1 MRSTIIM
8 KKSAVIAMAAMITV
22 GFGMPG
28 LSLISGTG
36 SYAYAAV
43 NTGGETVKA
52 ISNTTITTTDGQQ
65 EAYDSGMTFVSEG
78 TECTFAEAQA
88 ALKAGKSVSVF
99 DQYFKPYKTTT
110 GEGKDAVTK
119 SNLFA
124 SNTNKV
130 GTSKYRIGYY
140 ITNGG
145 VDGDLTKVS
154 ENSSLTGS
162 KLSLGSAVVG
172 GKTTTSEDGQT
183 TTVDGLKIN
192 STSDNLNGIVVNGAD
207 SAKTTTAY
215 VNDATI
221 NMLGKSD
228 GNGTS
233 CDFSSWG
240 AAIGIF
246 GNAKATINNANIH
259 TTGVARCAIEV
270 DSGADAL
277 VKNSTIKVDGGTL
290 YSGYQ
295 NTADTEVMVA
305 PPWVLGITGNARAT
319 NLLGNYST
327 ATYLNTTTYAA
338 KWGVLSTDGCSNV
351 VLNAINSKVNMD
363 LSGDDL
369 TEDSGYGTYAIGS
382 ATENFLGTTFNVP
395 TYAVICA
402 NGENKVTFAS
412 SKGNIQT
419 KKYSDSTKSYVNG
432 AYSFKDSEIKD
443 QKTVVNSENFGVDIW
458 GGGTVN
464 VLDGTTFNTGNA
476 AFLIKSGGQFT
487 GAAVNINSSK
497 INSKNNVIM
506 QVIDNE
512 DAAATG
518 ADFSAGAPNFSKA
531 VYNETKGWLGVG
543 SNKTLYKAT
552 AKDKASTETLNIT
565 NAKLTGNIFNGSGY
579 KLMGSTLNVTLG
591 KNANLKGKISA
602 TTIKHTTDGGKTQN
616 TTISQDKY
624 YQFGHVINKA
634 HYNGTNKVSV
644 TLTGNS
650 VWNVTGKSVVTS
662 LKVGSNAKVNG
673 KVYVNGK
680 LTNIKAGKTYTGTI
694 VVYAK

>member
-1 MRSTIIM
+1 M
-8 KKSAVIAMAAMITV
+8 
-22 GFGMPG
+22 
-28 LSLISGTG
+28 
-36 SYAYAAV
+36 
-43 NTGGETVKA
+43 
-52 ISNTTITTTDGQQ
+52 
-65 EAYDSGMTFVSEG
+65 YD
-78 TECTFAEAQA
+78 
-88 ALKAGKSVSVF
+88 
-99 DQYFKPYKTTT
+99 PY
-110 GEGKDAVTK
+110 V
-119 SNLFA
+119 
-124 SNTNKV
+124 
-130 GTSKYRIGYY
+130 
-140 ITNGG
+140 
-145 VDGDLTKVS
+145 
-154 ENSSLTGS
+154 
-162 KLSLGSAVVG
+162 
-172 GKTTTSEDGQT
+172 
-183 TTVDGLKIN
+183 
-192 STSDNLNGIVVNGAD
+192 
-207 SAKTTTAY
+207 
-215 VNDATI
+215 
-221 NMLGKSD
+221 
-228 GNGTS
+228 
-233 CDFSSWG
+233 
-240 AAIGIF
+240 
-246 GNAKATINNANIH
+246 
-259 TTGVARCAIEV
+259 
-270 DSGADAL
+270 
-277 VKNSTIKVDGGTL
+277 
-290 YSGYQ
+290 
-295 NTADTEVMVA
+295 
-305 PPWVLGITGNARAT
+305 VLGIRRGASAEEVTRAYRALAKKYHPDLNPGDKFAEKKMSEINAAYQQIKTGNVGGAASGYGGSSAYGGSYGQNGGYGQGSGYGQNGGYDYFEQFRRQYGQQYYRQNPTSGKKGGLGWLKVVFVTFLAVQLAS
-319 NLLGNYST
+319 LLF
-327 ATYLNTTTYAA
+327 
-338 KWGVLSTDGCSNV
+338 
-351 VLNAINSKVNMD
+351 MD